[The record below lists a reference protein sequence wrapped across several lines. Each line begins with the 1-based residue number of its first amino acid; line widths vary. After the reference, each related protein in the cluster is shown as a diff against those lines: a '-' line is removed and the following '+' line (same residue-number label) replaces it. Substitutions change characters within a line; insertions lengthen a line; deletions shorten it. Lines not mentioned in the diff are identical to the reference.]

1 MGTYIT
7 DDIKFS
13 KISLPCPA
21 PGCKCNIF
29 SNIFDNYEDKIKHE
43 LLNNSEINIIPNSEV
58 SWKWDD
64 WNLSKDKK
72 ASFKKTDGLHF
83 AKCIYIMKNP
93 SSKLFDPNMIEHVK
107 THDINML
114 PKSWQIFIKKQIRKN
129 IEAFTFK
136 EQMY

>member
-1 MGTYIT
+1 M
-7 DDIKFS
+7 
-13 KISLPCPA
+13 
-21 PGCKCNIF
+21 
-29 SNIFDNYEDKIKHE
+29 
-43 LLNNSEINIIPNSEV
+43 

-72 ASFKKTDGLHF
+72 ASFKKAVGLHF

-107 THDINML
+107 THDINLL